1 MLNIQ
6 PLTIRSLSHSSS
18 SLKCAEGKAYNEK
31 IQFVQTIIYNCDI
44 IGTSTIEFLRKR
56 KQHWHAREQI
66 GLGATL
72 IDLMCIEKSEEDK
85 AEEQHFVEAIVNK
98 RRAIMDKVTFLEK
111 AIKIPD
117 LEQFMWTQTKQ
128 NYDKHVEQMEN

>member
-1 MLNIQ
+1 MLKRKEVEDELRITQKGMLNIQ

-56 KQHWHAREQI
+56 KQHWHARE
-66 GLGATL
+66 
-72 IDLMCIEKSEEDK
+72 
-85 AEEQHFVEAIVNK
+85 
-98 RRAIMDKVTFLEK
+98 
-111 AIKIPD
+111 
-117 LEQFMWTQTKQ
+117 
-128 NYDKHVEQMEN
+128 